1 MLPFSKFGKMSVP
14 FPDVSALCPEE
25 VEDFQLSD
33 DSVIQELV

>member
-1 MLPFSKFGKMSVP
+1 MLPFSKFGKMSAP

-25 VEDFQLSD
+25 VDFQLSD